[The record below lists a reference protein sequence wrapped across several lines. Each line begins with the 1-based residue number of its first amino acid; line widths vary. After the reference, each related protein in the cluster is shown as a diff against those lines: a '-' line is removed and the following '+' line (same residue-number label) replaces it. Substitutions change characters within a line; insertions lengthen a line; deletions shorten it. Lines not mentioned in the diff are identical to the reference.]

1 LPLPPDRWSRAT
13 LPASITLSRDLHLE
27 DRASTATFERL
38 DFEALLRP
46 EQRFAS
52 SVLSLTRDRSP
63 LRFSPAFL
71 CPEVA
76 RETSG

>member
-1 LPLPPDRWSRAT
+1 
-13 LPASITLSRDLHLE
+13 
-27 DRASTATFERL
+27 
-38 DFEALLRP
+38 LLRP